1 MAVFGYFINYYVYIL
16 ILSMVVINNA
26 QHEGKCEPITL
37 SICKGIQYNVTIF
50 PNILG
55 HQDQSEAGLQ
65 LNQFYPLVKVG
76 CSPTLQ
82 LFLCSVYTPICSTY
96 NRAFPPCRHMCEEA
110 KACEK
115 LMKKFDFSWPR
126 DLDCSKFPLKTEGDL
141 CFGRDIIPS
150 TITPSYVD
158 RRQCLPG
165 VGFSCPA
172 HMTVH
177 ENDISYEFMD
187 TENCGAPCDSNRLMF
202 WTEGEK
208 QFANLWIG
216 CWSFIC
222 VISTLFT
229 VLTYLIDMP
238 RFLYPERP
246 IIFLSGC
253 YLVVAI
259 AYIVGFFLRDS
270 VACKQFPSSTCSAD
284 NTLSTCPK
292 VVTQGAREAGCTVLF
307 MMVYFFSMA
316 SSIWWVV
323 LTITWFLAAG
333 LKWGN
338 EAIEAKSPYFHGTA
352 WSLPAIQTVIVL
364 ISSKIEGDLL
374 SGVCFVGVYNTK
386 HLLWFL
392 LVPLSI
398 YLLVGTCF
406 LVAGFVAMF
415 NIRNVVKH
423 NGGTGKVEKLE
434 RLMVR
439 IGVFSVLYTVPATVM
454 IACYFYE
461 QMNRDSWQK
470 GWFAEN
476 CRKFRVPCP
485 CEYSKHVG
493 NKPDFIVFIIKYFVM
508 LIVGI
513 TSGFWIWSSKTV
525 ESWANFKDNLCCFK
539 SSTQRV
545 AGYQRGAPNTNTA
558 LQSGTLPHCT
568 DALQPLYQTAQH
580 SA

>member
-1 MAVFGYFINYYVYIL
+1 MLLMLGESESQNVHN
-16 ILSMVVINNA
+16 
-26 QHEGKCEPITL
+26 GKCELITL
-37 SICKGIQYNVTIF
+37 SICKGIRYNETIF
-50 PNILG
+50 PNVLG
-55 HQDQSEAGLQ
+55 HQDQAEAGLQ
-65 LNQFYPLVKVG
+65 INQFYPLVKVG
-76 CSPTLQ
+76 CSKTLQ
-82 LFLCSVYTPICSTY
+82 SFLCSVYTPMCSIY
-96 NRAFPPCRHMCEEA
+96 QQAFPPCRHMCEEA
-110 KACEK
+110 RACEGI
-115 LMKKFDFSWPR
+115 MKQFRFSWPR
-126 DLDCSKFPLKTEGDL
+126 DLECSRFPIKTEDSL
-141 CFGRDIIPS
+141 CFGTDISPSEEIPAFD
-150 TITPSYVD
+150 TG
-158 RRQCLPG
+158 RLCLSQA
-165 VGFSCPA
+165 GFTCPA
-172 HMTVH
+172 HMLVPST
-177 ENDISYEFMD
+177 NDLSMYKVPLLTAIMNFAILW
-187 TENCGAPCDSNRLMF
+187 CGVPCDAKKLMY
-202 WTEGEK
+202 WTESEK

-238 RFLYPERP
+238 RFMYPERP

-253 YLVVAI
+253 YLIVAI
-259 AYIVGFFLRDS
+259 AYIAGFFLRDTVS
-270 VACKQFPSSTCSAD
+270 CRQFHTSICPVDTP
-284 NTLSTCPK
+284 LSK
-292 VVTQGAREAGCTVLF
+292 AGCTVLF

-338 EAIEAKSPYFHGTA
+338 EAIEAKSPYFHGAA
-352 WSLPAIQTVIVL
+352 WSIPAIQTIVVL

-374 SGVCFVGVYNTK
+374 SGICFVGVHNSK

-398 YLLVGTCF
+398 YLFVGTCF

-423 NGGTGKVEKLE
+423 SGGTGKVEKLE

-470 GWFAEN
+470 GWFAQN
-476 CRKFRVPCP
+476 CSRTCLTLHK
-485 CEYSKHVG
+485 G

-525 ESWANFKDNLCCFK
+525 ESWSNFKEQLCCFR
-539 SSTQRV
+539 SSSQGG
-545 AGYQRGAPNTNTA
+545 AKYQRGANNTVQ
-558 LQSGTLPHCT
+558 QSGTLPLSG
-568 DALQPLYQTAQH
+568 DVMRPLYPI
-580 SA
+580 SKI